1 MRKFKFKFYR
11 WAFLLFKSLRNRSI
25 SFFVLVQI
33 GNISSIYLKNVND
46 FLFRSGY
53 MFFLSKWS
61 KSIFVQNGA
70 KIVEIAQ
77 PLICGKFF
85 ELKIKSYKVR
95 VRAKKVVVTFVNSSL
110 WIPLLIVIN
119 FVKFSWDTFT
129 AFILSEFGM
138 LV

>member
-1 MRKFKFKFYR
+1 
-11 WAFLLFKSLRNRSI
+11 
-25 SFFVLVQI
+25 
-33 GNISSIYLKNVND
+33 
-46 FLFRSGY
+46 

-95 VRAKKVVVTFVNSSL
+95 VRAKKVVITFVNSSL
-110 WIPLLIVIN
+110 
-119 FVKFSWDTFT
+119 
-129 AFILSEFGM
+129 
-138 LV
+138 